1 MKKAHDSTALDEG
14 KFTTAFDAWL
24 AQRPKAAPTLKSFI
38 ASMKPK
44 LIEARRKGVTY
55 EQLVVFLR
63 EQGVACSN
71 TKPINI
77 HEAASL
83 DQLLNALEEDG
94 VAHWLVD
101 LGAQSGDRLVQWMA
115 ETEFLTVC
123 VEMNIAVTIAFV
135 ISPVKDSTALLKM
148 VTGQLGSSVD
158 YVIVKNE
165 ASGHSFPIYDASKT
179 RARLTG
185 ELGAIEI
192 SMPEVLE
199 QVYYRVDQLNL
210 PWTAAVQGMELQL
223 AERQRVRAFTRAAF
237 AEIEKA
243 AAVLIG

>member
-1 MKKAHDSTALDEG
+1 MKQPAPTKRLVIVHGDKGGVGKSTFARLLADYYTQHAPDWRGFDTDSTNGHL
-14 KFTTAFDAWL
+14 
-24 AQRPKAAPTLKSFI
+24 
-38 ASMKPK
+38 
-44 LIEARRKGVTY
+44 
-55 EQLVVFLR
+55 LR
-63 EQGVACSN
+63 FYSNN
-71 TKPINI
+71 TKPIDI
-77 HEAASL
+77 HDAASL

-115 ETEFLTVC
+115 ETDFLAVC
-123 VEMNIAVTIAFV
+123 GEMNIAVTIAFV

-148 VTGQLGSSVD
+148 VTGQLGSSVN

-179 RARLTG
+179 RARLSG
-185 ELGAIEI
+185 ELGAMEI
-192 SMPEVLE
+192 RMPEVLE

-210 PWTAAVQGMELQL
+210 PWTAAVQSRELQL

-243 AAVLIG
+243 AAILVG